1 MSEIKILYADVE
13 QGLAKLQNT
22 IQALDPSMPTAVG
35 ANNVLDVVDRMNQL
49 NQQMNQMVEAYQALL
64 LKNEQDT
71 RQALETMKE
80 ADQQVSSQIMTK

>member
-13 QGLAKLQNT
+13 QELAKLQNS

-35 ANNVLDVVDRMNQL
+35 ANNVLEVVDRMNQL

-71 RQALETMKE
+71 LQALETMKE